1 MCIHSTELQP
11 ARAEGSVCPEVAEL
25 QSVFEE
31 WMVGRDGVRIL
42 EAGCGSASYL
52 CWAPGSHITGMDISQ
67 KQLDRNETVSE
78 KIRGDIQTYQLP
90 PSSYD
95 VIICWDVLEHLPH
108 PELAIKN
115 FVRAIRPDGLIIL
128 AFPNVVSVK
137 GLIAKFTPHWFH
149 VWVYRHFLGIKDAGK
164 DDTAPFKTFLRFSI
178 SPRAIRNTARRLGM
192 DLVHVRHYQTGMQK
206 ELRSKHRIVRWAV
219 SSLGL
224 LLRAVSL
231 GRIDG
236 TLSDCIYVLR
246 RSAAVVAPATV
257 TARAAKE
264 ATYGARA

>member
-1 MCIHSTELQP
+1 
-11 ARAEGSVCPEVAEL
+11 
-25 QSVFEE
+25 
-31 WMVGRDGVRIL
+31 MVGRDGVRIL